1 MTSPEPRIYPRTGDN
16 QIVYLKNVSTRPGI
30 IAGDYTIYNDFVN
43 DPRLFRRNNVL
54 YQYPINHDRLIIG
67 KYYSI
72 ACGTRFL
79 LASTN
84 HTRSLAA
91 YPFPLF
97 FEEWGLD
104 KSNVADAWYNRGVV
118 SLSETTCGLAMR
130 RYSSLA
136 L

>member
-1 MTSPEPRIYPRTGDN
+1 MTIPEPRIYPRTGDN

-72 ACGTRFL
+72 ACGTRFCSPAPTIRAHSQPIPSRCFL
-79 LASTN
+79 RN
-84 HTRSLAA
+84 
-91 YPFPLF
+91 
-97 FEEWGLD
+97 
-104 KSNVADAWYNRGVV
+104 GVWT
-118 SLSETTCGLAMR
+118 SPM
-130 RYSSLA
+130 
-136 L
+136 

>member
-1 MTSPEPRIYPRTGDN
+1 MTIPEPRIYPRTGDN

-72 ACGTRFL
+72 SCGTRFL

-84 HTRSLAA
+84 HTMRSLAA

-104 KSNVADAWYNRGVV
+104 KSNVADAWYNRGWYHCRKRCVDW
-118 SLSETTCGLAMR
+118 L
-130 RYSSLA
+130 
-136 L
+136 